1 MSKALVTVMTFDH
14 SFEAQLAKNLLEN
27 EGIAS
32 TLTGELS
39 SDLLMGMLGTGLIGR
54 QIALLVR
61 EDDAQRAVALLA
73 EVELNKD
80 WEDEAESGSDV
91 WICSIC
97 GEPISNRLSICFA
110 CQTPRDAIRGS
121 TPRDSTAIQEKPGT
135 PPSSEEVQK
144 RAAQA

>member
-1 MSKALVTVMTFDH
+1 MTDKLVTVMTFQN

-27 EGIAS
+27 EGIVS
-32 TLTGELS
+32 TVTGELS
-39 SDLLMGMLGTGLIGR
+39 SDVLLGTGLACQ
-54 QIALLVR
+54 QITLQVH
-61 EDDAQRAVALLA
+61 EDDAQRAVSLLA

-110 CQTPRDAIRGS
+110 CETPRESIRA
-121 TPRDSTAIQEKPGT
+121 TPPRDSTGVQEKPGT
-135 PPSSEEVQK
+135 MPGSEDVQK
-144 RAAQA
+144 KDESA